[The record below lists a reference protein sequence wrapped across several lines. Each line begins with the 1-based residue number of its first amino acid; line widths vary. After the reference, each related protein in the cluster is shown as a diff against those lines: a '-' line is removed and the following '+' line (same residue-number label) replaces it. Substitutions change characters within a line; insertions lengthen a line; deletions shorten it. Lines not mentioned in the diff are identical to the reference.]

1 MGDIVELLLGLA
13 ILAVGADLLVRGA
26 VGLAALLRIPHLIV
40 GLTIVSFGTSAP
52 ELVVSLQ
59 AALRGAG
66 GIAIGNVVGSNIANV
81 LIVLGLPSLIRATAL
96 DSRGSNR
103 NMLFML
109 AVTLLFIG
117 LAWDGTLSRLDGLVL
132 LALFALFFA
141 GQAAGTLSAR
151 REGPPQDSDEE
162 EVKAPHSPWIAG
174 LLALVGLVSLPFGA
188 DMTVDGALGLAERM
202 DLSETA
208 VGVTIVALGTSL
220 PELAAAVAAAIR
232 GHSAVALGN
241 VIGSNIFNILAILGI
256 TALVIPVAVP
266 MDFFYLEMW
275 AMLAATLL
283 LVPFVLLSWPIGR
296 LTGGLMSVA
305 YVAVVVAFLAAP
317 GY

>member
-1 MGDIVELLLGLA
+1 
-13 ILAVGADLLVRGA
+13 
-26 VGLAALLRIPHLIV
+26 
-40 GLTIVSFGTSAP
+40 
-52 ELVVSLQ
+52 
-59 AALRGAG
+59 LRGAG
-66 GIAIGNVVGSNIANV
+66 GIAIGNVVGSNIANI

-132 LALFALFFA
+132 LALFVLFFA

-151 REGPPQDSDEE
+151 RDGVRPDSAE

-174 LLALVGLVSLPFGA
+174 LLALVGLASLPFGA
-188 DMTVDGALGLAERM
+188 HMTVDGALGLAERL

-256 TALVIPVAVP
+256 TAMVIPVAVP

-296 LTGGLMSVA
+296 LTGALMSVA

-317 GY
+317 GS